1 MVGEVLY
8 AQALESCRDFVRE
21 HEDMTATGELPLD
34 PFALDVLEE
43 PYDLYTRLRETSPVH
58 FIPSMDLFLVSRH
71 ADVKEAATRKEHFS
85 SNLTAL
91 IMASA
96 SDEEELRTE
105 LVQMEAAVVDVVDV
119 LATADPPDHTRQR
132 KTVAR
137 TFREIQESE
146 PAIRAVVDEMSGP
159 LVGGGACD
167 LMGDFALWLP
177 VRVMAELLGL
187 PATDVATI
195 KEGADCGVEL
205 LSGVTPPDRLAE
217 CMTTVIDFSAYVE
230 AHVVHG
236 ASRAPDRLLGTLAR
250 FVDDGTITP
259 AEATAMALQL
269 VIAGSDS
276 TGNLIGNAV
285 RLLAGRTDL
294 QETLRGDP
302 GLIPAYLEEVLRVE
316 SPFRGH
322 FRVATRDSELGG
334 TEIHEGARLF
344 LMWGSAN
351 RDPEVFDRPDELVL
365 DRPNASEHL
374 GFGWGV
380 HRCVGAPLARLEAK
394 VALEQLL
401 AATKWIEPADRA
413 EPPRH
418 VPSMLIRSLAHLH
431 LSLEPA

>member
-1 MVGEVLY
+1 
-8 AQALESCRDFVRE
+8 
-21 HEDMTATGELPLD
+21 MTATGELPLD
-34 PFALDVLEE
+34 PFAPDVLED
-43 PYDLYTRLRETSPVH
+43 PYDLYSQLRERSPVH
-58 FIPSMDLFLVSRH
+58 FIPTMDLFLVTRY
-71 ADVKEAATRKEHFS
+71 ADVKDAASRKEDFS
-85 SNLTAL
+85 SHLTAL
-91 IMASA
+91 VMASA
-96 SDEEELRTE
+96 VDEQQVRAE
-105 LVQMEAAVVDVVDV
+105 LVQMEAGVDVVDV

-146 PAIRAVVDEMSGP
+146 PAIRAVVDEMVAP
-159 LVGGGACD
+159 LVEHGACD

-177 VRVMAELLGL
+177 VRVIAEILGL
-187 PATDVATI
+187 PATDVGEI
-195 KEGADCGVEL
+195 KAGADCGVEL

-217 CMTTVIDFSAYVE
+217 CMTTIIEFSAYVE
-230 AHVVHG
+230 QHVLHG
-236 ASRAPDRLLGTLAR
+236 ASRAPTRLLGTLAG

-276 TGNLIGNAV
+276 TGNLMGNAV
-285 RLLAGRTDL
+285 RLLADNPDL
-294 QETLRGDP
+294 QRRLRADHR
-302 GLIPAYLEEVLRVE
+302 LIPAYLEEVVRVE

-322 FRVATRDSELGG
+322 FRVATRDATLGG
-334 TEIHEGARLF
+334 TNIHEGARLF

-351 RDPEVFDRPDELVL
+351 RDPDVFDRPDELVI

-394 VALEQLL
+394 VALERLL
-401 AATKWIEPADRA
+401 TATAWIETTKSA
-413 EPPRH
+413 EAPRH

-431 LSLEPA
+431 LDLKPA